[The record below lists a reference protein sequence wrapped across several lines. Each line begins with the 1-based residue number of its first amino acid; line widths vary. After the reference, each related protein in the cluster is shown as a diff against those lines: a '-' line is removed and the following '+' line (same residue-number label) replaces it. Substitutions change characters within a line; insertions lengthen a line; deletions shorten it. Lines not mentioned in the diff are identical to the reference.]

1 MKQQSL
7 NFGPIAARSITEVFA
22 TQLKFSASQCCE
34 GHLLT
39 VMVQIVFRSR

>member
-1 MKQQSL
+1 MKHQAFNL
-7 NFGPIAARSITEVFA
+7 GPIAARAITQVLA
-22 TQLKFSASQCCE
+22 AQLKISASQCCE